1 MPENNSSMTDYTMDM
16 EVFASG
22 KWHGDEY
29 TEKDLVDIVT
39 NFNELK
45 DSVKPFL
52 KLGHQGKEEQ
62 PALGW
67 VDSMRVQGNKIIA
80 SVRDIPQIVFEAITK
95 KLYNRVSSE
104 IYWNYKAHTGKTY
117 NYVLKAVALLGA
129 SVPEVKTLN
138 DLTTYLSEQMADKIL
153 VFGEALKFECK
164 EENAMPDNV
173 EQIKKFEEDLKAA
186 KDAETAALA
195 KATAAEQELKTF
207 KESENKKA
215 RDAKQNEVKAFCEQ
229 AVKDGK
235 LPPFMR
241 DAMFPKDKDT
251 VITFSEDGQSV
262 MLPFEVLKTFVEKVK
277 GVDFSEKG
285 ADDKDQKDLS
295 EKSAGE
301 IVDIRARDLIDSK
314 KCKTYSEA
322 FNRVIKEDPVLA
334 EEYAKDPGKKIT
346 IR

>member
-1 MPENNSSMTDYTMDM
+1 MPENDSGIMDM

-29 TEKDLVDIVT
+29 TAQDLSDIVA
-39 NFNELK
+39 NFNELR

-67 VDSMRVQGNKIIA
+67 VESMRVQGDKIIA
-80 SVRDIPQIVFEAITK
+80 SVRDIPAIVFEAIKK
-95 KLYNRVSSE
+95 KLYSRVSSE

-129 SVPEVKTLN
+129 SVPEVKTLG
-138 DLTTYLSEQMADKIL
+138 DLTTYLSEQMAERTLIFSDVHKI
-153 VFGEALKFECK
+153 ETK
-164 EENAMPDNV
+164 EETEMPENT

-186 KDAETAALA
+186 KDSETAALA

-207 KESENKKA
+207 KEAENKKA

-235 LPPFMR
+235 LPPFVR

-251 VITFSEDGQSV
+251 VVTFGEDGSSV
-262 MLPFEVLKTFVEKVK
+262 LLPFEVLKTFIEKVK
-277 GVDFSEKG
+277 TMDFSEKG
-285 ADDKDQKDLS
+285 ADDKDAKDLS

-301 IVDIRARDLIDSK
+301 IVDIRARELLDAK
-314 KCKTYSEA
+314 KVKTYSEA
-322 FNRVIKEDPVLA
+322 VARVISEDADLA
-334 EEYAKDPGKKIT
+334 EQYAKDPGKTIT

>member
-1 MPENNSSMTDYTMDM
+1 MPENDSSMMDM

-29 TEKDLVDIVT
+29 TDKDLADIVA
-39 NFNELK
+39 NFNELR

-67 VDSMRVQGNKIIA
+67 VDSMRVQGSKIIA

-138 DLTTYLSEQMADKIL
+138 DLTTYLSEQSADRLL
-153 VFGEALKFECK
+153 VFSEAQKIDLDKK
-164 EENAMPDNV
+164 EDNEMPDNT

-207 KESENKKA
+207 KEAENKKA
-215 RDAKQNEVKAFCEQ
+215 RDAKQSDVKAFCEQ

-235 LPPFMR
+235 MPPFVR
-241 DAMFPKDKDT
+241 DAMFPAEKES
-251 VITFSEDGQSV
+251 VVMFSEDGSSV
-262 MLPFEVLKTFVEKVK
+262 LLPFEVLKTFIEKVK
-277 GVDFSEKG
+277 VMDFSEKG
-285 ADDKDQKDLS
+285 ADDKEKADLS
-295 EKSAGE
+295 DKSPGE
-301 IVDIRARDLIDSK
+301 IVDIRVRGLIDAK
-314 KCKTYSEA
+314 KAKTYSEA
-322 FNRVIKEDPVLA
+322 LARVIVEDPELA
-334 EEYAKDPGKKIT
+334 VEYAKDPGKKIT

>member
-1 MPENNSSMTDYTMDM
+1 MPENDSSMMDM

-29 TEKDLVDIVT
+29 TTQDLADIVA
-39 NFNELK
+39 NFNELR

-52 KLGHQGKEEQ
+52 KLGHQSKEEQ

-67 VDSMRVQGNKIIA
+67 VESMRVQGNKIIA

-138 DLTTYLSEQMADKIL
+138 DLTTYLSEQSADRLL
-153 VFGEALKFECK
+153 VFSEAQKIDLNEK
-164 EENAMPDNV
+164 EDNSMPDNN

-195 KATAAEQELKTF
+195 KATAAEQELRTF
-207 KESENKKA
+207 KEAENKKA
-215 RDAKQNEVKAFCEQ
+215 RDAKQNDVKAFCEQ

-235 LPPFMR
+235 MPPFVR
-241 DAMFPKDKDT
+241 DAIFPAEKDS
-251 VITFSEDGQSV
+251 VITFSEDGSSV
-262 MLPFEVLKTFVEKVK
+262 LLPFDVLKTFIEKVK
-277 GVDFSEKG
+277 VMDFSERG
-285 ADDKDQKDLS
+285 ADEKDKADLS
-295 EKSAGE
+295 DKSAGE
-301 IVDIRARDLIDSK
+301 IVDLRVRDLIDAK
-314 KCKTYSEA
+314 KAKTYSEA
-322 FNRVIKEDPVLA
+322 LERVIAEDPELA
-334 EEYAKDPGKKIT
+334 VEYAKDPGKKIT